1 LYPIAAEEIHSPTR
15 RAGKEAGMAEG
26 IGRLQYIVIDANDP
40 DRLAAF
46 WSALLG
52 TEVDARLG
60 DNDYVLLKATE
71 NSAPPIAFQKVPE
84 PHAAKNRVHIDVA
97 VADLAEA
104 SARVVELGGA
114 ILGEPQ
120 ELEGYRWQNLADP
133 EGNEFDVAL
142 A

>member
-1 LYPIAAEEIHSPTR
+1 
-15 RAGKEAGMAEG
+15 MAEG

-84 PHAAKNRVHIDVA
+84 PHAAKNRVHIDVG